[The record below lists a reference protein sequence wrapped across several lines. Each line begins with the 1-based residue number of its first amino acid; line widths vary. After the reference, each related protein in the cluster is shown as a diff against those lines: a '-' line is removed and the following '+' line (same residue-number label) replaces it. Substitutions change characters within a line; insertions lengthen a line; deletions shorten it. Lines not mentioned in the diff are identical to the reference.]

1 MSNRR
6 LDAIGTA
13 APIDDLGLVDLEP
26 GVVVRGEAR
35 YLTDGAI
42 DIDRAPARAA
52 DEMVVVVPHPDLI
65 AGG

>member
-1 MSNRR
+1 
-6 LDAIGTA
+6 L
-13 APIDDLGLVDLEP
+13 APIDDLGLVHLEP

-42 DIDRAPARAA
+42 HIDRAPARTA
-52 DEMVVVVPHPDLI
+52 DEMMVVVPHPDFI